1 MRALQEQHGGKRRYE
16 ALAGLKVLMLLVL
29 FRWQLLLVLP
39 PLPAAPL
46 RRRKRRKEP
55 TALAATV
62 LIVRSRGTFV
72 LDRLL
77 SSDRRPKQKE
87 MLRLAA
93 E

>member
-1 MRALQEQHGGKRRYE
+1 MYDAFADLK
-16 ALAGLKVLMLLVL
+16 GLILLVL

-55 TALAATV
+55 TALAVTM

>member
-1 MRALQEQHGGKRRYE
+1 MRALQEQHGGKRKYE
-16 ALAGLKVLMLLVL
+16 ALADLKVLILLVL

-55 TALAATV
+55 TALAVTM